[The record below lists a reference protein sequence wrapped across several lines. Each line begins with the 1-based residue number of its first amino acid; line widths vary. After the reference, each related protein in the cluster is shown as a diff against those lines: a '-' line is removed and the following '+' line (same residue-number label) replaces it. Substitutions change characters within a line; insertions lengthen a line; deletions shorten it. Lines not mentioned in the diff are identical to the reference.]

1 MLLCHSASLLLDME
15 EHTTEYLVGASGG
28 SELRGKDSICCRLNT
43 DGSDVYAIGLTQLSG
58 SLERPSALACLS
70 VERNS
75 ISYEYAESF
84 I

>member
-1 MLLCHSASLLLDME
+1 MRVAAVSLE
-15 EHTTEYLVGASGG
+15 AVTG
-28 SELRGKDSICCRLNT
+28 RDSICGRLNIE
-43 DGSDVYAIGLTQLSG
+43 GSDVYAIGLTQLSG

-84 I
+84 NAHL